1 MMTMM
6 VVVVMTAMADVMMMV
21 MVMMMVIGG
30 GNDSNGRCDDNCAH
44 RKDISWHPV
53 IRPRCVLV
61 LNHLSWNVYVIH
73 IYHY

>member
-1 MMTMM
+1 MMMTMM

-21 MVMMMVIGG
+21 IGG
-30 GNDSNGRCDDNCAH
+30 GNDSYDNCDDDCAH